1 MKKQMVRTLLRLGF
15 LAVIG
20 AAGVGSAHGQ
30 SLSNPVRANIP
41 FDFTV
46 ADKKFSA
53 GDYYISRVRTN
64 SGDLVLRVSSVTG
77 HRSAF
82 QLTSAIV
89 TSAPKE
95 SNTLIF
101 HQYGDQY
108 FLFEVWPAGANTGRI
123 FLESRAER
131 DARAS
136 IATNKV
142 ATQVRTVSVTGGPQ

>member
-1 MKKQMVRTLLRLGF
+1 MVRTLLRLLL
-15 LAVIG
+15 LAVIA
-20 AAGVGSAHGQ
+20 AAGVVSGHGQ
-30 SLSNPVRANIP
+30 SLSNPVRAKIP

-77 HRSAF
+77 HRSVF
-82 QLTSAIV
+82 QLTIAAV

-95 SNTLIF
+95 SDTLTF

-123 FLESRAER
+123 FLESRGER
-131 DARAS
+131 DARTS

-142 ATQVRTVSVTGGPQ
+142 AMQVRMVSVTGNPQ

>member
-1 MKKQMVRTLLRLGF
+1 MKKQIVRTLLRLSF
-15 LAVIG
+15 LALIAV
-20 AAGVGSAHGQ
+20 AGVASAHGQ
-30 SLSNPVRANIP
+30 SLSNPVRAKIP

-64 SGDLVLRVSSVTG
+64 SGDLVLRVSSVTEN
-77 HRSAF
+77 RSAF
-82 QLTSAIV
+82 QLTSGVV
-89 TSAPKE
+89 TSSPKK
-95 SNTLIF
+95 SDTLIF

-123 FLESRAER
+123 FLESRGER
-131 DARAS
+131 DARAG

-142 ATQVRTVSVTGGPQ
+142 ATQVRTVSVTGSPR